1 MTDKHRDIIKKRTPA
16 LARDMKPKYV
26 VPFLIQSNI
35 LSQDMADEILGNHT
49 RYESSILLLENIQ
62 GMGDRAFYALGEA
75 LRTACHQEHLAGML
89 EQEDRLIE
97 DFEEAGDFGDR
108 TREQER
114 TYHMVILGKTGNGKS
129 ATGNTII
136 GHNYFTTSYDCV
148 SCTSKCELGTGARR
162 YDKFV
167 VVDTPGVM
175 DTERPNDE
183 AMTEV
188 ARCLGMVAD
197 GIHAILIVFP
207 FGFKYTDEEER
218 AIKSLETM
226 FGSKL
231 FDYTILLFTH
241 GDVFEKKA
249 APRGDTFPS
258 YLGRQSDKFKELIR
272 KVNGRC
278 VLFDNETNDEM
289 KKLSQVTELVEMIDK
304 MLITQNLEPYTNEL
318 MKPLARKSKK
328 MAREIISTV
337 QANDDEASA
346 QAEMTGIPSQEGE
359 SAFRTVLDEIGRSF
373 GVEQVLPDDVM
384 DGIEYAN
391 SHKQPLSSYLRK
403 RIKESIVDKR
413 REVLGTGN
421 IAEVED
427 IREGLRERSKGFC
440 FPALSTVMAP
450 NGEHITMECLQVGTS
465 VVVPSQKVTKPSVDE
480 VFLFGHANPQTCAS
494 FLSIQTESGKCIDI
508 SEGHFMYIL
517 DPKGMCP
524 VLTPA
529 KDVRVGDSVYVVV
542 NASLP
547 TVLDKVVKVEQ
558 VLRRGLYC
566 PHTLSGTLVVNG
578 VCVSTYTEMLPPY
591 LAHPLLLPVRCLYR
605 MVPGV
610 SKVLN
615 IMDTKQGIPI
625 WLNWLRQVYERFT
638 I

>member
-1 MTDKHRDIIKKRTPA
+1 
-16 LARDMKPKYV
+16 
-26 VPFLIQSNI
+26 
-35 LSQDMADEILGNHT
+35 MADEILGNHT

-62 GMGDRAFYALGEA
+62 GMGDKAFYVLGEA
-75 LRTACHQEHLAGML
+75 LRTECYQEHLAGLL

-97 DFEEAGDFGDR
+97 DFDEGDVGDR

-136 GHNYFTTSYDCV
+136 GHNYFTTSYDGL
-148 SCTSKCELGTGARR
+148 SCTSVCELGTGARR
-162 YDKFV
+162 YNKFV

-175 DTERPNDE
+175 DTERPHDE
-183 AMTEV
+183 VMTEV

-207 FGFKYTDEEER
+207 FAFKYTHEERR
-218 AIKSLETM
+218 AIKSLEKM

-249 APRGDTFPS
+249 APKGDTFPA
-258 YLGRQSDKFKELIR
+258 YLGRQSDKFKELLG

-289 KKLSQVTELVEMIDK
+289 KKLSQVTELVEMIEK
-304 MLITQNLEPYTNEL
+304 MLTTQNLEPYTNEL
-318 MKPLARKSKK
+318 MKPLAKKSKK

-337 QANDDEASA
+337 QPNKDEKSAKAGDDK
-346 QAEMTGIPSQEGE
+346 MTGIPSQEGE

-391 SHKQPLSSYLRK
+391 RHKQPLSSYLQERV
-403 RIKESIVDKR
+403 KESIVDKR

-421 IAEVED
+421 IAEMED
-427 IREGLRERSKGFC
+427 IRKGLTKRSEGFC

-450 NGEHITMECLQVGTS
+450 NGEHITMECLQVGKT
-465 VVVPSQKVTKPSVDE
+465 VVVPSQKVAKSSVDE
-480 VFLFGHANPQTCAS
+480 VFLFSHANPQTYAS
-494 FLSIQTESGKCIDI
+494 FLSIQTESSKCIDI

-517 DPKGMCP
+517 DPKGTGP
-524 VLTPA
+524 VLTLA

-542 NASLP
+542 NANLP
-547 TVLDKVVKVEQ
+547 PVLDKVVKVER
-558 VLRRGLYC
+558 VLLRGLYC
-566 PHTLSGTLVVNG
+566 PHTLSGTLIVNG

-615 IMDTKQGIPI
+615 IMDAKQGIPI
-625 WLNWLRQVYERFT
+625 WLNWLRQAYERFT